1 MPVLS
6 WMRNDFQISAVM
18 VNIKNHHL
26 TQMKLAYISRY
37 FLVLNEAWK
46 FIFITVKYL
55 VQKKKVT
62 QSFIWKMEVILLWKT
77 ISIKSNAISST
88 RFDQL
93 LPKQHC
99 CHLSWSH
106 TKMLSLH
113 LQMVRT
119 STSPLSHYASHLQRS
134 SIQEN
139 YPGLCT

>member
-37 FLVLNEAWK
+37 FLVRSMKLENSYSLRSN
-46 FIFITVKYL
+46 IL
-55 VQKKKVT
+55 LKKKVT
-62 QSFIWKMEVILLWKT
+62 QSFIWKMEVISLWKT